1 MTDQRRRIEPRRRRS
16 QNGRDLSPGAP
27 ALTRFRLFAAAL
39 LALLAL
45 SACHTVEGFGRDVKQ
60 AGGQLE
66 EAAEEARD

>member
-1 MTDQRRRIEPRRRRS
+1 M
-16 QNGRDLSPGAP
+16 
-27 ALTRFRLFAAAL
+27 TRFRLLAAAL

>member
-1 MTDQRRRIEPRRRRS
+1 M
-16 QNGRDLSPGAP
+16 
-27 ALTRFRLFAAAL
+27 TRFRLFAA
-39 LALLAL
+39 ALLAL

>member
-1 MTDQRRRIEPRRRRS
+1 M
-16 QNGRDLSPGAP
+16 
-27 ALTRFRLFAAAL
+27 TRFRLLAAAL

-66 EAAEEARD
+66 EAAEEARN

>member
-1 MTDQRRRIEPRRRRS
+1 MTADA
-16 QNGRDLSPGAP
+16 AP
-27 ALTRFRLFAAAL
+27 PLAEWRQPAPWSSEMTRYRLIATAL

-45 SACHTVEGFGRDVKQ
+45 SACHTIEGFGRDVKQ